1 MSESTE
7 RIIPFS
13 FREDTND
20 KLGYLT
26 LQIEG
31 YCQKYTSS
39 IKLNDQLSINTHL
52 YKYLIIIFNLIIFN
66 N

>member
-13 FREDTND
+13 FREHTND

-31 YCQKYTSS
+31 HCQKYTSS
-39 IKLNDQLSINTHL
+39 IKLNDQLLIKH
-52 YKYLIIIFNLIIFN
+52 KYTFVQIFKSDRKSF
-66 N
+66 